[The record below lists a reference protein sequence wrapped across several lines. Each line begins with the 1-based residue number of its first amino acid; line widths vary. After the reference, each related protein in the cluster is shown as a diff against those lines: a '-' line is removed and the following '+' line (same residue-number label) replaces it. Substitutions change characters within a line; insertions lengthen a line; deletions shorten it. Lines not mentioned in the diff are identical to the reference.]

1 MWAILDRTWAIS
13 GGAGMW
19 AMQAAKELMW
29 AFIAAGAVEC
39 GQFGAAVC
47 RANVGN
53 HWWCC
58 GMWAI

>member
-29 AFIAAGAVEC
+29 AFIGGGAVEC
-39 GQFGAAVC
+39 GQFVH
-47 RANVGN
+47 NVPLVESVYKEC
-53 HWWCC
+53 WL
-58 GMWAI
+58 